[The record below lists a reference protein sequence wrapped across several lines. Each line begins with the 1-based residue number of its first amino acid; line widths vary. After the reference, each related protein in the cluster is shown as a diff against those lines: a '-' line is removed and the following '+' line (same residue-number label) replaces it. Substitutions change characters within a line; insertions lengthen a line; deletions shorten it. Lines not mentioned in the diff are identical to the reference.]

1 VCELIRAMAER
12 IARGSAQLLLNA
24 GDHTHNA

>member
-1 VCELIRAMAER
+1 MAER

-24 GDHTHNA
+24 GDHTHNARRLS